1 MATESSESTSS
12 SATVSEFIYTP
23 FYCEENIYFLCKKLC
38 ENGRANADGSDL
50 FVVFIS
56 NEKKAAGS
64 LRNSFM
70 EFDLLIGGEP
80 RKSWLFIVDP
90 ALESEGE
97 YTSRWGCAMG
107 LSCHLHSGELY
118 RVVQAPVFL
127 RGFAS
132 DIRHMKDSADG
143 TVNNLK
149 DYMDIHAPTEVAA
162 IERADRDGVEAG

>member
-107 LSCHLHSGELY
+107 LSCHLHS
-118 RVVQAPVFL
+118 
-127 RGFAS
+127 
-132 DIRHMKDSADG
+132 DG

>member
-70 EFDLLIGGEP
+70 E
-80 RKSWLFIVDP
+80 
-90 ALESEGE
+90 
-97 YTSRWGCAMG
+97 
-107 LSCHLHSGELY
+107 LY